1 MDPELYNSLK
11 IEKEDRTTTD
21 ERVWTLQEQSD
32 FMDLLLKHGCKF
44 KLIAKGIKTKSES
57 ACRKKA
63 IKA

>member
-1 MDPELYNSLK
+1 MK

-32 FMDLLLKHGCKF
+32 FIDLLLKHGCKF